1 MTAEKKV
8 KINNETGLHARPASQ
23 LVNTAGKFDSK
34 IEIVLDNKEVNA
46 KSIMGIMSLGIGKGD
61 EIILRADGDDAEAA
75 VSALVEFIEVE
86 LLEH

>member
-23 LVNTAGKFDSK
+23 LVNTAGKFESK
-34 IEIVLDNKEVNA
+34 IEIVLDDKEVNA

-61 EIILRADGDDAEAA
+61 EITLRAEGDDAEAA
-75 VSALVEFIEVE
+75 VAAIVEFIEVE
-86 LLEH
+86 LVKH

>member
-23 LVNTAGKFDSK
+23 LVNRAGKFDSK

-46 KSIMGIMSLGIGKGD
+46 KSIMGIMSLGISKDD
-61 EIILRADGDDAEAA
+61 EITLRADGDDAEAA

>member
-8 KINNETGLHARPASQ
+8 KITNETGLHARPASQ
-23 LVNTAGKFDSK
+23 LVNMAGKFESK

-61 EIILRADGDDAEAA
+61 EITLRAEGDDAEAA
-75 VSALVEFIEVE
+75 LESLVEFIEVE
-86 LLEH
+86 LLKH